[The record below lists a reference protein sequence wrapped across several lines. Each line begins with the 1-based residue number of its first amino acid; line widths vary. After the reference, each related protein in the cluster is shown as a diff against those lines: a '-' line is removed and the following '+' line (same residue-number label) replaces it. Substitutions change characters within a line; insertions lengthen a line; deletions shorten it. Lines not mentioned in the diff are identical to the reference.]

1 MGLMRTVRYVLPA
14 RVLHWLM
21 AAGFVFMWI
30 CGFYMTRFP
39 EDDSPLQGFLY
50 GLHISVGVTLLA
62 LLAARIA
69 VRMRNTPP
77 ALPIEIPPLERRAAE
92 LGHIALYVLPL
103 AVIALGYAQTNLKGY
118 AVKWFGLEL
127 PSIFDKAGKSG
138 QELAADLH
146 MWLAYAFLALAVAH
160 VSGTYKH
167 LWVDR
172 IDLISRMKFK

>member
-1 MGLMRTVRYVLPA
+1 MLPA

-77 ALPIEIPPLERRAAE
+77 ALPVEIPPLERRAAE

-127 PSIFDKAGKSG
+127 PSIFDKAGEKRSRTCRG
-138 QELAADLH
+138 P
-146 MWLAYAFLALAVAH
+146 AYVACLRFPCAGGGSCLGD
-160 VSGTYKH
+160 VQTSMGRSYRP
-167 LWVDR
+167 D
-172 IDLISRMKFK
+172 